1 MSLAVLDL
9 EVLFHLS
16 YTETEVECLKTLA
29 VESLTATDSLGMPWR
44 SCRLTTASSWHCP
57 NHRWLSWSR
66 DDWTSPSRSQWG
78 NWTCGSLSAQHCCGW
93 CAWDGKGAH
102 CPEIRTLNCYKSIII
117 HPLKSRLTD
126 STECP
131 VGCTTSIGCG
141 LTTAWLHWALSC
153 FHWKSQSLKVECAL
167 GWLLSRWI
175 VWHHWPR
182 NWKAHVRISLQRTGR
197 THCTDCQSGSDV
209 GFQAHWHHLWVP
221 VRRAG
226 DCIGDWSIV
235 LPLPLRLIKPS
246 KRKLTTLMTTLRW
259 RPLWKSRSVVT
270 EMLLRIG
277 TEINHSRCDCN
288 IIAGN
293 TKTWETAALFHCTV
307 YRALVR
313 HRETTVSLY
322 WTEMFPRVDS
332 ATHCSWLRPILRWAD
347 AVCPKESVE
356 MYCLTAPP
364 C

>member
-167 GWLLSRWI
+167 GWLVSRWI

-226 DCIGDWSIV
+226 DCIGDWSSCPCHCVWSNHPRGNWRRWWQHCGEDHCESQEASSLRCYWGSELKLITQDVIAISLQGTRRHERLQHCFTV
-235 LPLPLRLIKPS
+235 LY
-246 KRKLTTLMTTLRW
+246 
-259 RPLWKSRSVVT
+259 T
-270 EMLLRIG
+270 ER
-277 TEINHSRCDCN
+277 
-288 IIAGN
+288 
-293 TKTWETAALFHCTV
+293 
-307 YRALVR
+307 
-313 HRETTVSLY
+313 
-322 WTEMFPRVDS
+322 
-332 ATHCSWLRPILRWAD
+332 
-347 AVCPKESVE
+347 
-356 MYCLTAPP
+356 
-364 C
+364 